1 MFKVITTKLQ
11 RLDEMGNLTRPG
23 TMVMHGQGMSTQTA
37 GQPARF
43 KSAPHAS
50 ADIRPKTYFHS
61 AVRNALFSL
70 RISRGSAGSAFSP
83 LTRSDC

>member
-1 MFKVITTKLQ
+1 MFNVITTKLE
-11 RLDEMGNLTRPG
+11 RLNAIANVTRPG
-23 TMVMHGQGMSTQTA
+23 TMVMHGQGMSTQTV

-43 KSAPHAS
+43 KSASHAS
-50 ADIRPKTYFHS
+50 AEIRHEAYFHS

-83 LTRSDC
+83 LTRLDC